1 MQDLSAKLDG
11 LRRPPLLVRAARIG
25 MERYARAT
33 HLARILGPGAL
44 PAPPAALA
52 QLLELEAA
60 EQAAREA
67 RAAGYRAARHV
78 EVLIALM
85 AEARLCAEVPVAPP
99 AQPKAS
105 GISDLRRAT

>member
-1 MQDLSAKLDG
+1 MQELRAKLDG
-11 LRRPPLLVRAARIG
+11 LCRPPLLVQAARIG
-25 MERYARAT
+25 AGRYVRAT
-33 HLARILGPGAL
+33 HLARLLGPGAL

-52 QLLELEAA
+52 QLLALEAA
-60 EQAAREA
+60 QEDARAA

-85 AEARLCAEVPVAPP
+85 AEARLCEEVPAAPP